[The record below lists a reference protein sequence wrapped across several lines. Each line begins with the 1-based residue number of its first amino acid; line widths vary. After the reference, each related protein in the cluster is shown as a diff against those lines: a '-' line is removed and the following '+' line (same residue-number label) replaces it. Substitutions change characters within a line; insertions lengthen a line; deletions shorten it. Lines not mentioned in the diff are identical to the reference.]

1 MIFYTYVLISER
13 DKKFYIG
20 FTKNIHQRIR
30 KHNDGLVTSTEHR
43 RPLKLIYFEACLNEK
58 DAIKREK
65 YFKSGY
71 GRRFLNNR
79 IESFLKE
86 IK

>member
-13 DKKFYIG
+13 DKKFYVG
-20 FTKNIHQRIR
+20 FTQDIERRIDE
-30 KHNDGLVTSTEHR
+30 HNEGIVTSTKHR
-43 RPLKLIYFEACLNEK
+43 RPLKLVYYEACLNK
-58 DAIKREK
+58 IDALKPEK

-79 IESFLKE
+79 IENFLKE
-86 IK
+86 AT